1 MKRLILTATLV
12 ACAAFAGQALAAGNA
27 AAGQK
32 IVANKCAACHGKDGN
47 STSPQF
53 PRLAG
58 QYADYI
64 EHALHAYQSGA
75 RKNAIMNGMAAGL
88 SDQQIKDVAAWFSS
102 QTGLSTVEYKT
113 WDANHGGR

>member
-1 MKRLILTATLV
+1 MKRLALTISLIALGLFS
-12 ACAAFAGQALAAGNA
+12 CQALAAGNA
-27 AAGQK
+27 AAGKK
-32 IVANKCAACHGKDGN
+32 IAANRCAACHGKDGN
-47 STSPQF
+47 STNPQF

-64 EHALHAYQSGA
+64 EQALHEYQTGA
-75 RKNAIMNGMAAGL
+75 RKNAIMNGMASGL
-88 SDQQIKDVAAWFSS
+88 SSQQIQDVAAWFSS